1 MQDLSGKVAVITG
14 GASGIGHAMASRF
27 AEEGMKLVLVDVE
40 EKALAEVGQ
49 AFEAAGVEVLT
60 QQLDVSDAQ
69 SMDALAQNTIDRF
82 GAVHVVCNNAGVGSG
97 GLMWEL
103 TTEDW
108 EFSLR
113 PNLWGVIH
121 GVRVFGKHLVE
132 QNEGHIVNTA
142 SMAGL
147 LSMPGMGPYNVT
159 KHGVVTL
166 SETLHHELTGLGSQV
181 GVSVLCPGH
190 VNTRIWESERN
201 RPEELANT
209 SMDFS
214 SDELSDTR
222 EMYRQQ
228 CEAGMSA
235 QEVAGRVHDAIL
247 DGTFYIHTHQNHRKA
262 VEERMRAI
270 IDGKSPAMPEE
281 GHEVFG
287 T

>member
-1 MQDLSGKVAVITG
+1 MKNLKEKVAVITG
-14 GASGIGHAMASRF
+14 GASGIGLAMARKLADS
-27 AEEGMKLVLVDVE
+27 GMKLVLVDIE
-40 EKALAEVGQ
+40 EGALLEVGR
-49 AFEAAGVEVLT
+49 AFEAANVEVLLQT
-60 QQLDVSDAQ
+60 LDVSDAQ
-69 SMDALAQNTIDRF
+69 SMDGLAERVLDHF

-121 GVRVFGKHLVE
+121 GVRVFGKHLVA
-132 QNEGHIVNTA
+132 QDEGHFVNTA

-147 LSMPGMGPYNVT
+147 VSMPGMGPYNVT
-159 KHGVVTL
+159 KHAVVTL

-209 SMDFS
+209 SMDYS
-214 SDELSDTR
+214 SEGADDPSN
-222 EMYRQQ
+222 MYREQLKV
-228 CEAGMSA
+228 GMSPEA
-235 QEVAGRVHDAIL
+235 VAGRVHDAIL
-247 DGTFYIHTHQNHRKA
+247 DGTFYIHTHTRHRKA

-270 IDGKSPAMPEE
+270 MDGKDPVMPEE
-281 GHEVFG
+281 GHEVFAK
-287 T
+287 

>member
-1 MQDLSGKVAVITG
+1 MQDLAGKVAVITG
-14 GASGIGHAMASRF
+14 GASGIGHAMAKRF
-27 AEEGMKLVLVDVE
+27 ANEGMKLVLVDVE
-40 EKALAEVGQ
+40 EEALAQAGQ
-49 AFEAAGVEVLT
+49 GFEQSGVEVLT
-60 QQLDVSDAQ
+60 QQVDVSDAQ
-69 SMDALAQNTIDRF
+69 SMDALADHVLERF
-82 GAVHVVCNNAGVGSG
+82 GSVHVVCNNAGVGSG

-108 EFSLR
+108 EFTLR

-121 GVRVFGKHLVE
+121 GIRVFGRHLVA
-132 QNEGHIVNTA
+132 QDEGHIVNTA

-147 LSMPGMGPYNVT
+147 VSMPGMGPYNVT

-166 SETLHHELTGLGSQV
+166 SETLHHELVGLGSQV

-190 VNTRIWESERN
+190 VSTRIWESERN
-201 RPEELANT
+201 RPEELSNT

-214 SDELSDTR
+214 SEELGETV
-222 EMYRQQ
+222 EMYRKQ

-235 QEVAGRVHDAIL
+235 EDVADRVHDAIL

-262 VEERMRAI
+262 VEERMQAI
-270 IDGKSPAMPEE
+270 LDGKSPAMPEE

-287 T
+287 K